1 MEANHF
7 LLWWFC
13 VYLFLFQFK
22 KKLQSSNWRNVDGHT
37 IPFSQTKNITILSN
51 THSMLDTRKGIYIW
65 RSLLLLLLLILVL
78 IFLLLLLVLLLLL
91 LLLLLILTIVFWLL
105 LFCNN
110 FSSCKI
116 NVRKG
121 TLKAKQLMEI
131 LVVTAV
137 TISCDSVI
145 NHSNIFFFYFCWEA
159 VISKA

>member
-1 MEANHF
+1 
-7 LLWWFC
+7 
-13 VYLFLFQFK
+13 
-22 KKLQSSNWRNVDGHT
+22 
-37 IPFSQTKNITILSN
+37 
-51 THSMLDTRKGIYIW
+51 MLDTRKGIYIW

-91 LLLLLILTIVFWLL
+91 LLLLLILSIVFWLL

-145 NHSNIFFFYFCWEA
+145 NHSSIFFLLLLLRSGDKQGVKSCFLDYKTKLKS
-159 VISKA
+159 VQL